1 MKQVIVRYKIK
12 QDRIAE
18 NVAYIERTFAELAE
32 SRPPGIHYASFQYAD
47 GRFTHVAVLERPG
60 LLQELASFRAFVEAI
75 RERCD
80 EPPVNEEVTLVGSYG
95 MFAR

>member
-1 MKQVIVRYKIK
+1 MRQVIVRYKVK

-18 NVAYIERTFAELAE
+18 NVAYIERTFAELVKAQ
-32 SRPPGIHYASFQYAD
+32 PAGIQYASFQYAD
-47 GRFTHVAVLERPG
+47 GRFTHVALLERAG
-60 LLQELASFRAFVEAI
+60 LLQEVPAFRAFVENI

-95 MFAR
+95 MFQR